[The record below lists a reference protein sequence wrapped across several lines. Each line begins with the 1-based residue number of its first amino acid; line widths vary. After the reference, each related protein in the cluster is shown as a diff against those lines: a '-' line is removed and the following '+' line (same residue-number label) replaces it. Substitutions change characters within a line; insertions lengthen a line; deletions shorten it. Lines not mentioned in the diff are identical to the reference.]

1 MTQMI
6 ATSDLEDAIKAQ
18 VTSFKS
24 GKNYL
29 EIKEQVSKKHDTTT
43 ASKIVQEAFRRYKY
57 TKIKKNIIA
66 GFLLTVFAILGSL
79 FDKKDNIYYIVVAS
93 ISFCFVLYNI
103 YRFYKGFE
111 IEKKN

>member
-57 TKIKKNIIA
+57 TKIKKI
-66 GFLLTVFAILGSL
+66 
-79 FDKKDNIYYIVVAS
+79 
-93 ISFCFVLYNI
+93 
-103 YRFYKGFE
+103 
-111 IEKKN
+111 